1 MAKKKP
7 TWGGKREGAGRLPR
21 LSKES
26 TGRENQ
32 VSVAL
37 SPELLAR
44 LDEARG
50 DTPRSAYLRTL
61 LAEKL
66 TPAG

>member
-1 MAKKKP
+1 MAKKKS

-21 LSKES
+21 LSKEA

-37 SPELLAR
+37 SPELLTL
-44 LDEARG
+44 LDAARG
-50 DTPRSAYLRTL
+50 ETSRSAYIRAL
-61 LAEKL
+61 LTEKL
-66 TPAG
+66 VR